1 MFNIKTIAEYTKNF
15 ENENL
20 HSEII
25 KNHMKIEAWF
35 RNQWVKYPAPFYS
48 SIDIRNSGYK
58 IAPIDTN
65 LFPAGFNNLDKDLEF
80 LYISAAQHAFER
92 LSPNLTKILI
102 ISENHTRNKFYKS
115 SIDALCNI
123 LCKSGYEVKVATLL
137 NMETGDGLNP
147 LLTQE
152 ANSLRYD
159 NFIPDAILL
168 NNDLSSGIPDIL
180 NNINQPI
187 LPDKNLGWTNRSKT
201 IHFEYYSNVVN
212 NFSHMLEI
220 DSWLLEPLFRNCG
233 EIDFKTKQGEDC
245 LIHHASRLFELI
257 KNKYD
262 QYKITEEPYIMIKA
276 DSGTYGMGIMQV
288 KNIKELTNLNR
299 KQRTK
304 MSKTKGGNK
313 LDRVILQEGIYSN
326 ENMKQANQVA
336 EPVIYAFGSN
346 LVGGFYRLHEDKNNS
361 ENLNSPGMTFHPIPF
376 KDACISPN
384 SNESI
389 FSDTNKFY
397 IYGVIARLAI
407 LAAAKELYNVEE

>member
-159 NFIPDAILL
+159 NFMPDAILL

>member
-233 EIDFKTKQGEDC
+233 EIDFKTKQGENC

>member
-102 ISENHTRNKFYKS
+102 ISENHTRNKFYNS

-152 ANSLRYD
+152 GNSLRYD

-288 KNIKELTNLNR
+288 RNIEELTNLNR

-407 LAAAKELYNVEE
+407 LAAAKELYNIEE

>member
-102 ISENHTRNKFYKS
+102 ISENHTRNKFYNS

-152 ANSLRYD
+152 GNSLRYE

-168 NNDLSSGIPDIL
+168 NNDLSTGIPDIL

-288 KNIKELTNLNR
+288 RNIKELTNLNR

-346 LVGGFYRLHEDKNNS
+346 LVGGFYRLHEDK
-361 ENLNSPGMTFHPIPF
+361 I
-376 KDACISPN
+376 
-384 SNESI
+384 
-389 FSDTNKFY
+389 
-397 IYGVIARLAI
+397 I
-407 LAAAKELYNVEE
+407 LKI

>member
-1 MFNIKTIAEYTKNF
+1 
-15 ENENL
+15 
-20 HSEII
+20 
-25 KNHMKIEAWF
+25 
-35 RNQWVKYPAPFYS
+35 
-48 SIDIRNSGYK
+48 
-58 IAPIDTN
+58 
-65 LFPAGFNNLDKDLEF
+65 
-80 LYISAAQHAFER
+80 
-92 LSPNLTKILI
+92 
-102 ISENHTRNKFYKS
+102 
-115 SIDALCNI
+115 
-123 LCKSGYEVKVATLL
+123 
-137 NMETGDGLNP
+137 METGDGLNP

-152 ANSLRYD
+152 ANTLRYD
-159 NFIPDAILL
+159 NFIPHAILL

-288 KNIKELTNLNR
+288 RNIEELTNLNR

-384 SNESI
+384 SSESI

-407 LAAAKELYNVEE
+407 LAAAKELYNVEG